1 MAIRYK
7 GGGKYIM
14 DWLKKSGYSS
24 YKLRVS
30 GLIGEAA
37 MSKIRNDKMVS
48 LDIINTICTLLNCD
62 ITDVLEYERD
72 NETVAEIKK
81 KEEKVKKDNE

>member
-1 MAIRYK
+1 MAIKYK

-14 DWLKKSGYSS
+14 EWLKESGYSS

-72 NETVAEIKK
+72 NKTVAEIKE
-81 KEEKVKKDNE
+81 KEEKTKKDNE

>member
-1 MAIRYK
+1 ME
-7 GGGKYIM
+7 
-14 DWLKKSGYSS
+14 WLKKSGYSS

-81 KEEKVKKDNE
+81 KEEKVKRDNE

>member
-7 GGGKYIM
+7 GGGKCIM
-14 DWLKKSGYSS
+14 EWLKKSGYSS

-81 KEEKVKKDNE
+81 KEEKAKKANE